1 MNSAHLASQSQTK
14 KNSLM
19 GVEVVVKWLSVQ
31 RNYKYVSELYCTAN
45 VAFHTWM
52 QVITRWSFGKPSVV
66 FVDFTDFTNWLDY
79 RSSGKVIFQQM
90 IISKYIFS
98 GFRGLL

>member
-1 MNSAHLASQSQTK
+1 MNSAHLVSQSQTK

-79 RSSGKVIFQQM
+79 RSSGKVIF
-90 IISKYIFS
+90 SKWS
-98 GFRGLL
+98 